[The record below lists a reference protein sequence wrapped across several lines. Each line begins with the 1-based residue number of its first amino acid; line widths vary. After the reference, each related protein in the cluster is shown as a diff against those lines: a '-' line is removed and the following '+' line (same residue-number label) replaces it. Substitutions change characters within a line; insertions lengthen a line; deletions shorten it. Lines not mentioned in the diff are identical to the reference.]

1 MKDDD
6 GALKAMMMEKLK
18 KEGRLE
24 EAQEIMEGEQKKRLM
39 IFGLMVLNI
48 GLPCA
53 ILAGLCQMYQM
64 CFLIFLFYGGFMAS
78 YKGYLLRTKQMYSA
92 KVWGENLKDPRAR
105 KYVIFMFSF
114 LVAPWVL
121 AVPFLIHFICTV
133 VGSR

>member
-1 MKDDD
+1 MQDDD
-6 GALKAMMMEKLK
+6 NIVKSMMMEKLK
-18 KEGRLE
+18 KEGRLH

-39 IFGLMVLNI
+39 LFGVMVCNI
-48 GLPCA
+48 GIPCA

-64 CFLIFLFYGGFMAS
+64 CFLIFICFGGFLAS

-114 LVAPWVL
+114 LGAPWLL
-121 AVPFLIHFICTV
+121 AVPFLVHCIYTII
-133 VGSR
+133 SSQ